1 MQSRVIKMHSVMHS
15 AMHSDAPGRSA
26 AMGAGCMRLVMSSMS
41 EIVSPRP
48 IGSSTALTTA
58 LCHWRNALTAKA
70 ASAWAALGTALGT
83 ALSRALGT
91 ALGRAGGVALI
102 PSALGTALIPT
113 LAPVQ
118 SSQVEISSRQVR
130 RAARLSV

>member
-15 AMHSDAPGRSA
+15 AMHSAMHSDVPGRSA

-83 ALSRALGT
+83 AL
-91 ALGRAGGVALI
+91 GRAGGVALI
-102 PSALGTALIPT
+102 PTALGTALIPT

>member
-1 MQSRVIKMHSVMHS
+1 
-15 AMHSDAPGRSA
+15 
-26 AMGAGCMRLVMSSMS
+26 MGAGCMRLVMSSMS

-83 ALSRALGT
+83 AL
-91 ALGRAGGVALI
+91 GRAGGVALI
-102 PSALGTALIPT
+102 PTALGTALRPT

>member
-1 MQSRVIKMHSVMHS
+1 
-15 AMHSDAPGRSA
+15 
-26 AMGAGCMRLVMSSMS
+26 MGAGCMRLVMSSMS

-70 ASAWAALGTALGT
+70 ASAWAALGTALRT
-83 ALSRALGT
+83 ALSRALGTALGT

-102 PSALGTALIPT
+102 PSALGTALSPT